1 MKTLT
6 CGATAPD
13 FELADQSGLT
23 RRLGTLLEAGP
34 VVLFFYPAAMT
45 GGCTREA
52 CRFRDLRA
60 EFEAAGAQPVGISTD
75 AVATQQEFDRR
86 NGFGFPLLSDA
97 DGAVATA
104 YGVRRRF
111 ITPVKRVTFVIGTD
125 GTIHEVVASELDMDA
140 HADRALAAVAE
151 LVGAGERD

>member
-1 MKTLT
+1 MKTLQS
-6 CGATAPD
+6 GATAPD
-13 FELADQSGLT
+13 FELADQSGLA
-23 RRLGTLLEAGP
+23 RRLSTMLQSGP

-75 AVATQQEFDRR
+75 AVARQKEFDQRH
-86 NGFGFPLLSDA
+86 GFGFPLLSDP
-97 DGAVATA
+97 DGVVATA

-111 ITPVKRVTFVIGTD
+111 ITPVKRVTFGIGAD

-140 HADRALAAVAE
+140 HADRALAAVAT
-151 LVGAGERD
+151 LVRRG

>member
-1 MKTLT
+1 MRTLPR
-6 CGATAPD
+6 GATAPD
-13 FELADQSGLT
+13 FELTDQSGLV
-23 RRLGTLLEAGP
+23 RRLSALLEAGP

-60 EFEAAGAQPVGISTD
+60 EFEAAGARPVGISTD
-75 AVATQQEFDRR
+75 AVATQQDFDRR
-86 NGFGFPLLSDA
+86 HGFGFPLLSDEG
-97 DGAVATA
+97 GAVATA

-111 ITPVKRVTFVIGTD
+111 ITPVKRVTFVIDVD
-125 GTIHEVVASELDMDA
+125 GTIAEVVASELDTDA
-140 HADRALAAVAE
+140 HADQALAAVAE

>member
-1 MKTLT
+1 MNTLSR
-6 CGATAPD
+6 GATAPD
-13 FELADQSGLT
+13 FQLADQSGVR
-23 RRLGTLLEAGP
+23 RRLGTLLQSGP

-75 AVATQQEFDRR
+75 AVSTQQEFDRR
-86 NGFGFPLLSDA
+86 NGFGFPLLSDE

-125 GTIHEVVASELDMDA
+125 GTVHEVVASELDMDA

-151 LVGAGERD
+151 LVAQG

>member
-1 MKTLT
+1 MKTLSR
-6 CGATAPD
+6 GATAPD
-13 FELADQSGLT
+13 FQLADQSGVR
-23 RRLGTLLEAGP
+23 RRLGTLLQSGP

-75 AVATQQEFDRR
+75 AVSTQHEFDRR
-86 NGFGFPLLSDA
+86 NGFGFPLLSD
-97 DGAVATA
+97 DGGAVATA

-125 GTIHEVVASELDMDA
+125 GTVHEVVASELDMDA

-151 LVGAGERD
+151 LVAQG

>member
-1 MKTLT
+1 MKTLPT
-6 CGATAPD
+6 GATAPD
-13 FELADQSGLT
+13 FELADQSGLV
-23 RRLGTLLEAGP
+23 RRLGTMLPSGP

-60 EFEAAGAQPVGISTD
+60 EFEAAGAHPVGISTD
-75 AVATQQEFDRR
+75 AVATQREFDQRH
-86 NGFGFPLLSDA
+86 GFGFPLLSDP

-111 ITPVKRVTFVIGTD
+111 LTPVKRVTFVIDTD

-140 HADRALAAVAE
+140 HADRALSAVVR
-151 LVGAGERD
+151 LVRRT

>member
-1 MKTLT
+1 MKTLSR
-6 CGATAPD
+6 GATAPD
-13 FELADQSGLT
+13 FELSDQSGQR
-23 RRLGTLLEAGP
+23 RRLSTMLQAGP

-75 AVATQQEFDRR
+75 AVTTQQEFDQR
-86 NGFGFPLLSDA
+86 NGFGFPLLSDE

-151 LVGAGERD
+151 LATQR

>member
-1 MKTLT
+1 MKTLPR
-6 CGATAPD
+6 GATAPD

-23 RRLGTLLEAGP
+23 RRLSTLLETGP

-60 EFEAAGAQPVGISTD
+60 EFEAAGAQPVGVSTD
-75 AVATQQEFDRR
+75 AVVTQQDFDRR
-86 NGFGFPLLSDA
+86 HGFGFPLLSDEG
-97 DGAVATA
+97 GAVATA

-111 ITPVKRVTFVIGTD
+111 ITPVKRVTFVID
-125 GTIHEVVASELDMDA
+125 VDSTIAEVVASELDMDA
-140 HADRALAAVAE
+140 HADRALAAVAG